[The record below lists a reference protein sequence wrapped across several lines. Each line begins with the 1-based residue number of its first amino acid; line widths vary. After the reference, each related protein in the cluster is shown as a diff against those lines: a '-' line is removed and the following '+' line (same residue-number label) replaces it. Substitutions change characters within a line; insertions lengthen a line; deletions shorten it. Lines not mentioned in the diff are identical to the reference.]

1 MICPFC
7 GKDRMWENDNGKW
20 HDPNCNYCWY
30 CEKTYTKQQVIN
42 RILNSPEENEIKGN
56 EATHLVSKKEI
67 IIFAIALFIVVL
79 LCFVANIQN
88 RCL

>member
-7 GKDRMWENDNGKW
+7 KENTMFENDDGNKFNTNYNFCF
-20 HDPNCNYCWY
+20 NCMTAYS
-30 CEKTYTKQQVIN
+30 KQQIAKRVQKP
-42 RILNSPEENEIKGN
+42 SEENEIKEEELTN
-56 EATHLVSKKEI
+56 LVSKKEI
-67 IIFAIALFIVVL
+67 IIFAIVLFIVVL